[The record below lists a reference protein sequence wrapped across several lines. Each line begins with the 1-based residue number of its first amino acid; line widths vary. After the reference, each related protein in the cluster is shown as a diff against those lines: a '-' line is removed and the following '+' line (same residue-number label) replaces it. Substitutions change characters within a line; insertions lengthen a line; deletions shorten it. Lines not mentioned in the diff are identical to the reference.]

1 MSRARATRKWHLR
14 LCKRLRIRPGVTAN
28 FGKTGY
34 RASASVVAGD
44 ISDLCRHVRTRIVLG
59 PQSETARHAQ
69 LRQPLPRRGRFGAP
83 LRESRAVPESR
94 WARDRLPPLNYRIA
108 AWPQCRQREHRDV
121 LAFRDAEAPVARLH
135 PTTWSLIARVKCRRA

>member
-59 PQSETARHAQ
+59 PQSETAPHAQ
-69 LRQPLPRRGRFGAP
+69 PQQPLPERGRFGAP
-83 LRESRAVPESR
+83 LPELGAVPESLL
-94 WARDRLPPLNYRIA
+94 ARDQPPPPNFRTA
-108 AWPQCRQREHRDV
+108 ALQ
-121 LAFRDAEAPVARLH
+121 
-135 PTTWSLIARVKCRRA
+135 